1 MAKKKKRHTYTGIL
15 SKHRKGFGFV
25 ACDDIED
32 DVFIA
37 AGSMHGAMNGD
48 EVEIDL
54 IPEYLWRDSPEAIIT
69 KVLHRNTT
77 EVVGTFDKS
86 KKFGFVTRKQKAERR
101 YFYSIKKIFP
111 VRKRR
116 QGS

>member
-77 EVVGTFDKS
+77 EEIRICDP
-86 KKFGFVTRKQKAERR
+86 RK
-101 YFYSIKKIFP
+101 
-111 VRKRR
+111 
-116 QGS
+116 

>member
-37 AGSMHGAMNGD
+37 AGSMPDPGIFVERFPGGDHHEGASSQYDGSSGD
-48 EVEIDL
+48 I
-54 IPEYLWRDSPEAIIT
+54 
-69 KVLHRNTT
+69 
-77 EVVGTFDKS
+77 
-86 KKFGFVTRKQKAERR
+86 
-101 YFYSIKKIFP
+101 
-111 VRKRR
+111 
-116 QGS
+116 

>member
-54 IPEYLWRDSPEAIIT
+54 IPEYLWRDSPEGDHHEGASS
-69 KVLHRNTT
+69 
-77 EVVGTFDKS
+77 D
-86 KKFGFVTRKQKAERR
+86 R
-101 YFYSIKKIFP
+101 YD
-111 VRKRR
+111 
-116 QGS
+116 GSSGDI

>member
-54 IPEYLWRDSPEAIIT
+54 IGI
-69 KVLHRNTT
+69 
-77 EVVGTFDKS
+77 
-86 KKFGFVTRKQKAERR
+86 FVER
-101 YFYSIKKIFP
+101 FP
-111 VRKRR
+111 GGDHHEGASS
-116 QGS
+116 QYDGSSGDI

>member
-48 EVEIDL
+48 E
-54 IPEYLWRDSPEAIIT
+54 WRST
-69 KVLHRNTT
+69 
-77 EVVGTFDKS
+77 
-86 KKFGFVTRKQKAERR
+86 
-101 YFYSIKKIFP
+101 
-111 VRKRR
+111 
-116 QGS
+116 